1 MYGFLLYWY
10 IANAED
16 KAASKSD
23 VNGGTTSGVKTKVF
37 ITGYFARK

>member
-23 VNGGTTSGVKTKVF
+23 FNGGTTSGARAKVF
-37 ITGYFARK
+37 IADHFARK